1 MRKKEFACS
10 VCGKLFKT
18 KACVER
24 HENALHNDVK
34 HACNICGQKFSYK
47 EALASHILCIHQGV
61 KKFPCPVAFCEA
73 LFSCSSNRA
82 KHVKMAH
89 REKKTK
95 KNEDSDMEG
104 GRRKRRGGGGGKN
117 DNSEKDSN
125 LCKGAASKPRSGAG
139 TGRRTKNE
147 KNTSETGE
155 MDSKSRMKRKRKN
168 NADAKPEEG
177 NCVAV
182 VVATVAATNNDT
194 AVPYEFSSL

>member
-89 REKKTK
+89 REKKK

-104 GRRKRRGGGGGKN
+104 GRRKRRGGGGKN

-147 KNTSETGE
+147 KNTSEAGE
-155 MDSKSRMKRKRKN
+155 METKSRMKRKRKN

-194 AVPYEFSSL
+194 AVPYQFSSL